1 MKNRL
6 HTVLGGSGATGRAV
20 IKELQR
26 RNLTFNA
33 VERTKK
39 LENTETIK
47 ADLLNEQEAVD
58 AIRHSDYVYLCVG
71 LPYNADLWAKDWPK
85 LMKNVIMACEKA
97 DARLIFLDN
106 VYLYGNL
113 QSPFDEAHP
122 QNPVS
127 KKGNARKQ
135 TADLLIEAVS
145 ESRVKAAIGRSADF
159 YGENALNSPFYT
171 QFLENMLKGKA
182 PQTLGR
188 KGTKHTYANV
198 SDNGRALVALA
209 LDEEA
214 YGHVWHLPT
223 AEAVDI
229 ATIGALFNKAL
240 GTDYEV
246 SYLPK
251 FMRKILSLFVPT
263 LKEVEEMMYQ
273 FETDYVMDSSKF
285 RAQFPDFEVTSYEQ
299 GIEDMAR
306 SFKS

>member
-1 MKNRL
+1 MKNQL

-39 LENTETIK
+39 LENTETIE
-47 ADLLNEQEAVD
+47 AHLLNEREAVD

-85 LMKNVIMACEKA
+85 LMKNVILACEKA
-97 DARLIFLDN
+97 DAKLVFLDN
-106 VYLYGNL
+106 VYLYGHL

-135 TADLLIEAVS
+135 TADLLIEATS
-145 ESRVKAAIGRSADF
+145 KKRVKAIIGRSADF
-159 YGENALNSPFYT
+159 YGEKALNSPLYI

-188 KGTKHTYANV
+188 KGAKHTYGNV
-198 SDNGRALVALA
+198 GDNGRALVALA
-209 LDEEA
+209 LNEKA
-214 YGHVWHLPT
+214 YGQVWHLPT

-246 SYLPK
+246 SYLPR

-285 RAQFPDFEVTSYEQ
+285 TAQFPDFEVTSYEQ
-299 GIEDMAR
+299 GIEDMVR